1 MKIAVSFDH
10 RGVTV
15 SARLL
20 SFLVD
25 AGHELIKVPV
35 CSTDS
40 CDYPDMAY
48 PVASS
53 VASGVADRGIL
64 ICSSGIGMSI
74 AANKVK
80 GARAALIR
88 DTHCAEM
95 SRRHNDAN
103 VLCLAADGNKP
114 EELEQIIT
122 IWLATEFEGGRHQR
136 RVQKVEAIEAGAD
149 PAEVR

>member
-25 AGHELIKVPV
+25 AGHELIEVPV

-80 GARAALIR
+80 GARAALVQN
-88 DTHCAEM
+88 THCAEM